1 MDGRHASVDVPC
13 SWFEPQ
19 DLSNFEGKRIRNA
32 GAVWQKVIEALGA
45 SPVPVPP
52 AETADAMGKG
62 IVDGATFPFEATI
75 PFDLAP
81 VSEYTLTPGIAG
93 ATFSVII
100 GDHAYLRLSDEHKA
114 LIDETT
120 GPGRAADFGA
130 LWDKGEVRGRA
141 YMEEGGVEVVALNEV
156 ALEQLRTKLNDVV
169 TNFIDDADAKGI
181 PASAFVDAYSK

>member
-1 MDGRHASVDVPC
+1 MFMVSSRRTFQILKENVSGTLEQC
-13 SWFEPQ
+13 
-19 DLSNFEGKRIRNA
+19 GKKLLKP
-32 GAVWQKVIEALGA
+32 WALRLCP
-45 SPVPVPP
+45 SRP

-120 GPGRAADFGA
+120 GLTELQTSAHFGIKEKCVDEPI
-130 LWDKGEVRGRA
+130 WKR
-141 YMEEGGVEVVALNEV
+141 VA
-156 ALEQLRTKLNDVV
+156 
-169 TNFIDDADAKGI
+169 
-181 PASAFVDAYSK
+181 